1 MALHTLRVPTA
12 HHKRTVST
20 VYAFTHIMKKID
32 HTPRIDLKSWEIFIF
47 QKDLKDF
54 QTLNYNQ
61 EGKVKGLAPGMN
73 CLKSYRDTILLSCL
87 IGVNCHILVIAD
99 TECK

>member
-1 MALHTLRVPTA
+1 MNMALHTLCVPTA

-32 HTPRIDLKSWEIFIF
+32 HTPRIDIKSWEIFIF

-73 CLKSYRDTILLSCL
+73 CLKSYCDTILLSCL
-87 IGVNCHILVIAD
+87 IGVDFIVALINL
-99 TECK
+99 